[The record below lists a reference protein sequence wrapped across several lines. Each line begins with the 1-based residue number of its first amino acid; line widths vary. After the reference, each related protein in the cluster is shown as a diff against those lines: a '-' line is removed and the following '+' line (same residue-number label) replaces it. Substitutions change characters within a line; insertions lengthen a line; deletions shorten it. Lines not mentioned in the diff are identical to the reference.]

1 MSHQQKKF
9 AVIAAIYL
17 TIAIF
22 LYQLRDF
29 FIPLFIGFITFLF
42 IFSPLIIYIL
52 WKLYKRKKKNEKMNK
67 LSQQYVKLS
76 QEYVMAKENI
86 RANPKD
92 SLLREAALVAGRR
105 YYASLRNGQLS
116 IYDEQALNND
126 LLTII
131 GTNPN

>member
-1 MSHQQKKF
+1 MSHQQKNF

-22 LYQLRDF
+22 VYQLRGF
-29 FIPLFIGFITFLF
+29 FIPLLTGLITLLF

-52 WKLYKRKKKNEKMNK
+52 WKFYNRKKKNKK
-67 LSQQYVKLS
+67 LSHEYVKIS
-76 QEYVMAKENI
+76 QEYVMAKENL